1 MLAKFT
7 IIFGAKIRK
16 VKKVAIIKSLKLD
29 SFDGFSKNLK
39 RWQSSKRDFLI
50 NFQPLLCTVA
60 LDGELE
66 SFSENYKVFETP
78 KLAGSSKSEIFLTV
92 SIK

>member
-1 MLAKFT
+1 M
-7 IIFGAKIRK
+7 
-16 VKKVAIIKSLKLD
+16 KSLKLD
-29 SFDGFSKNLK
+29 YFGWFSKKLK
-39 RWQSSKRDFLI
+39 RWDFLTI
-50 NFQPLLCTVA
+50 FNHCDLCTVA
-60 LDGELE
+60 LDRELE